1 MYALYE
7 LKIVFSKQTTC
18 YIEFYQHHLLLKCL
32 CFLTTY
38 VVNGCKIRDIK
49 TNWQKS
55 FPYEMSIREGIVGY
69 FRFRATVQCPL
80 VLETFWTGN
89 RAIFPP
95 SVFRCAHS
103 EKSWIFF
110 SVTTV

>member
-1 MYALYE
+1 
-7 LKIVFSKQTTC
+7 
-18 YIEFYQHHLLLKCL
+18 
-32 CFLTTY
+32 
-38 VVNGCKIRDIK
+38 
-49 TNWQKS
+49 
-55 FPYEMSIREGIVGY
+55 MSIREGIVGY

-95 SVFRCAHS
+95 SVFRCAYS

-110 SVTTV
+110 FCHDGMTDGTGVSN